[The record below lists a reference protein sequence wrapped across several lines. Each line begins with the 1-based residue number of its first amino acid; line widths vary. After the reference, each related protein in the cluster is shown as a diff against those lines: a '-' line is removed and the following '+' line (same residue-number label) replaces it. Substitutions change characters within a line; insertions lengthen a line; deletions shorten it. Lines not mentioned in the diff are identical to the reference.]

1 MREDRSVSVTVSYV
15 IQIGIST
22 VLLAGLLIGAGSL
35 IDRQTAEVTT
45 TELEVNG
52 NRLAGDLAATDRL
65 AAVAYGTNSTANV
78 TDPANATVSVDVDL
92 PRSIAGNPYRI
103 EVTET
108 AIVLTVD
115 RHEQSV
121 SVPYEPVYSD
131 SIGTASFDGGPVTVT
146 AVYDDPGIRLVVNPQ

>member
-1 MREDRSVSVTVSYV
+1 MHENRSVSVTVSYV

-35 IDRQTAEVTT
+35 IDRQTTGVAT

-52 NRLAGDLAATDRL
+52 NRLAGDLTATDRL
-65 AAVAYGTNSTANV
+65 AAVTYGTNSTANV

-103 EVTET
+103 EVTESS
-108 AIVLTVD
+108 IVLTVD
-115 RHEQSV
+115 RHELAV
-121 SVPYEPVYSD
+121 SVPYEPVYAD
-131 SIGTASFDGGPVTVT
+131 SIATTSFEGGPVTVT
-146 AVYDDPGIRLVVNPQ
+146 AVYEAPGVRLEVNPQ